1 MYSGFSFSRVVIIQ
15 SLGAV
20 DGDIPTGR
28 LIAEYIEPVIKE
40 NEFDIPVEVIDCE
53 SPEEFI
59 ETLKKLTAKA
69 LLGDYPLLHVDCHG
83 DFEAGLSF
91 NNGSDLE
98 WKSVASALTSLNIAT
113 KFNLLAVFSACFG
126 FYFTETMGITKPAP
140 CWCLV
145 APCSAIKQDEILNNL
160 RKFYEEL
167 FSTKDIGLS
176 IQKLEDNELQHGA
189 WICSL
194 TEELFDRLTEH
205 YLVKHCSMESGK
217 LRLDKFM
224 NETNNKITR
233 KEMKVHFR
241 EQNRIRLFEYF
252 DRYFST
258 KLVPENKSRFK
269 KVRHRLATR
278 IKALKAT
285 KKYYL

>member
-15 SLGAV
+15 SLGA

-40 NEFDIPVEVIDCE
+40 NEIDIPVEVIDCE

-59 ETLKKLTAKA
+59 ETLKELTAKA
-69 LLGDYPLLHVDCHG
+69 ILGDCPLVHVDCHG

-91 NNGSDLE
+91 SNGSDLE
-98 WKSVASALTSLNIAT
+98 WKAVASALTSLNIAT
-113 KFNLLAVFSACFG
+113 KFNLLAIFSACFG

-160 RKFYEEL
+160 RKFYEQL
-167 FSTKDIGLS
+167 FCTKDIGLS
-176 IQKLEDNELQHGA
+176 IQNLVNTDLQHGA

-194 TEELFDRLTEH
+194 TEELFDRLTED
-205 YLVKHCSMESGK
+205 YLVKHCSKESGK
-217 LRLDKFM
+217 LRLDEFM
-224 NETNNKITR
+224 EEMKNKVTR
-233 KEMKVHFR
+233 KEMKVNFR

-252 DRYFST
+252 DLYFST
-258 KLVPENKSRFK
+258 RLVPENKSRFK

-278 IKALKAT
+278 IKTLKAT

>member
-28 LIAEYIEPVIKE
+28 LIADYVEPVIKE

-59 ETLKKLTAKA
+59 ETLKELTAKA

-91 NNGSDLE
+91 NNGSDLK
-98 WKSVASALTSLNIAT
+98 WDSVASALTGLNIAT

-145 APCSAIKQDEILNNL
+145 APCAAIKQDEILNNL
-160 RKFYEEL
+160 RRFYEEL

-176 IQKLEDNELQHGA
+176 IQNLEDNELQHGA

-194 TEELFDRLTEH
+194 TEELFDRQTEY
-205 YLVKHCSMESGK
+205 YLKKHCSMESGK
-217 LRLDKFM
+217 SRIDQYM
-224 NETNNKITR
+224 EETKNKITR
-233 KEMKVHFR
+233 KAMKVLFR
-241 EQNRIRLFEYF
+241 EQNKTALFEYF
-252 DRYFST
+252 DQYFSIV
-258 KLVPENKSRFK
+258 LVPENKSRFK
-269 KVRHRLATR
+269 KVRNRLVTR
-278 IKALKAT
+278 IKALQAT